1 MRIALSYPKSG
12 RTWLRFMI
20 DDYLVRLHNLRCEN
34 VFQAEDQLRQVCP
47 VEWTHLTA
55 AMVMRRPYWA
65 MGPMSVRGAEA
76 APWLLLTRDFR
87 ATLASAYFQAR
98 DRIRVFQGTPSQFLR
113 DPRYGVIKLVTFYNL
128 WELELRPQLRHA
140 TVLSYEAMQ
149 ADPADALIRALEGLD
164 LPIQGDLAQGV
175 AAEATFDRMK
185 MLATT
190 PAYAGTVLAP
200 TDPSRP
206 QTHKVRSAGRD
217 AAALFTDEDL
227 AFIDRVVDDLLVT
240 RDAVYYRPNRDHAGD
255 SGSPS
260 VGQAA

>member
-20 DDYLVRLHNLRCEN
+20 DDYLVRLHDLRCDH
-34 VFQAEDQLRQVCP
+34 VFQAEEQLRQVCP
-47 VEWTHLTA
+47 IEWTHLTA

-76 APWLLLTRDFR
+76 APWLLLARDFR

-128 WELELRPQLRHA
+128 WELELRPQLKRA
-140 TVLSYEAMQ
+140 TVLTYEAMQ
-149 ADPADALIRALEGLD
+149 ADPADALGRAIEALD
-164 LPIQGDLAQGV
+164 LPQEPDLARAV

-185 MLATT
+185 RLATT

-217 AAALFTDEDL
+217 AATLFADEDL
-227 AFIDRVVDDLLVT
+227 AYIDRVANDLLVNKE
-240 RDAVYYRPNRDHAGD
+240 APYYRPHGSRADDATRPAVGHA
-255 SGSPS
+255 
-260 VGQAA
+260 A